1 MNEIYNYTVPTCINF
16 LTGLKNVMAK
26 SEAFAKEQGISD
38 ADMLAKRLAPDMFVF
53 TKQVQIA
60 ADHAK
65 GLVKRLTDL
74 EVPAFEDTETTFA
87 ELQARVDKTIA
98 FLQTVP
104 ADAFAHS
111 GDKKVEIS
119 YFPGKYIL
127 GFDYVREV
135 AMPNF
140 FFHITT
146 AYDIMRNAG
155 VQLGKSDLAGHQS
168 FHDLPAAEVA
178 SA

>member
-1 MNEIYNYTVPTCINF
+1 LHQFFDRSQKCYGKVRSFCQR
-16 LTGLKNVMAK
+16 TGHFRRRHACQTLGARHVCVY
-26 SEAFAKEQGISD
+26 Q
-38 ADMLAKRLAPDMFVF
+38 
-53 TKQVQIA
+53 TVQIA